1 MRSSY
6 AMPFLPAALPD
17 NLSLA
22 YQQALRQSATGQLGR
37 REEGRVSGYRRS
49 PGMPRG
55 APAVDCSAAS
65 CARLHPVARTDGLR
79 AMAAA
84 RRYEIEGR
92 PNTPSMTWAFMGVDA
107 IREVVRGWSRE
118 RISALILR
126 FGLSFSGEKRGPFAF
141 QLSPRSTTRGLFS
154 YPEDPYP

>member
-49 PGMPRG
+49 RECRG
-55 APAVDCSAAS
+55 AHPRWTAQLLPA
-65 CARLHPVARTDGLR
+65 R
-79 AMAAA
+79 AFILLPAPTACEPWPAA